1 MIKYLLT
8 YLFISTSAFASPDWY
23 GQKHGDSELVFG
35 YGQALTYQ
43 HAKASAY
50 SDLSSNIEVRVTKN
64 VQSKKL
70 IKDGKLTK
78 TASSESKT
86 QSDVVFRNNV
96 TVAHSEVLAGQY
108 YVAVQYD
115 KTSFYQRLN
124 TWLSLG
130 DCQSEIPA
138 YWQQVSLVKNWIS
151 QHSCLPK
158 IGLERFAGGW
168 QLTHSNGQ
176 LILPDRQYENLFF
189 SHGSKQI
196 ALNSTKHRLKQG
208 EYYFINIAT
217 HNNGYLS
224 LFQVYE
230 DGSTGVLIENEAVQ
244 SSTQITYPDNNLYD
258 GIEAILAKGDSSS
271 FDVNIALLCEQQIDT
286 SRFEKLDESPLSHDK
301 PGFSLLLQ
309 YAQGCEYRMERLTI
323 SK

>member
-1 MIKYLLT
+1 MIKYLLVSI
-8 YLFISTSAFASPDWY
+8 FISTSVFAAPDWY
-23 GQKHGDSELVFG
+23 GQKQEGNELVFG

-43 HAKASAY
+43 QAKSLAY

-70 IKDGKLTK
+70 IQDGKLTK

-96 TVAHSEVLAGQY
+96 TVAHSEVLEGQY

-130 DCQSEIPA
+130 DCQPEIPG

-151 QHSCLPK
+151 QYSCLPK

-168 QLTHSNGQ
+168 QLTHSKGQ
-176 LILPDRQYENLFF
+176 LILPDTQYENLFF

-196 ALNSTKHRLKQG
+196 SLNSTKHRLKQG
-208 EYYFINIAT
+208 EYYFINIDT
-217 HNNGYLS
+217 KRNGYLS

-244 SSTQITYPDNNLYD
+244 SNSQVTFPDSTLYD
-258 GIEAILAKGDSSS
+258 GVEAILAKGDSSS
-271 FDVNIALLCEQQIDT
+271 FDVNVALLCEQKIDT